1 MERFLKKIAHLV
13 FLYHKFIVI
22 VFCFLTG
29 ISLFTIFNMK
39 IKSDIL
45 DVLPKGNKTV
55 VHFRDFMEKYG
66 VLDKVVIVLES
77 GNNTIEE
84 YVDLIENLA
93 GKLSKSPLVE
103 YVDYSPLAFKSDFF
117 LKHFPLYLDERG
129 LKQLQERL
137 TSDGIE
143 RQIRLNR
150 QKLISPLSSP
160 MDSELI
166 ARDPLK
172 LSEIIINSLK
182 RINKD
187 DSLDLSTGYYLTK
200 DHSTA
205 LIFLKPTGKGKD
217 MAFVKKLKKEM
228 DSIILSSMKE
238 SNNPPDIK
246 IGLTGAHI
254 LSEEARQVI
263 RHDILSSSILSVV
276 LIAFLIWLF
285 YRVRVKVLISI
296 GFTLLASLS
305 ITLSIAYLIFGS
317 LNIVTSIVTAVLI
330 GLYVDYSLHMVKRYG
345 DELKENNDRRL
356 SLEKTLTKTG
366 SAIIISAVT
375 TSLSFFSILIT
386 KFAGMYELGIVAG
399 IGILLC
405 LVSTFLIMGS
415 LLVWISGSGVQGV
428 LSVKVV
434 SSGVETLINFVVRKP
449 RRILFSG
456 AFLIIL
462 FGFGLTKLRFNNDP
476 EQIGVRGSQSVAAL
490 KVINQKTN
498 KKADPLHIIIK
509 GKDVEELNG
518 TLTPLEKLLSGWE
531 KNGLIE
537 RYDSINVLLPA
548 PYIQKMKID
557 RQREILTENP
567 LQLDKLE
574 KTLACVFE
582 KNKFVY
588 ENSYMNAYLKGII
601 TALNRHE
608 LVGLKELEAVSNPRI
623 NYFYNKVDVSL
634 ASYIYPTDRGW
645 DKHTLDI
652 IKNAV
657 NSAGSNWIVTGK
669 SVLFD
674 EIKTSV
680 ILGSTLATLITL
692 LLNLIIVYWF
702 FKKAFHVLLVM
713 LPVVCGLLLTLGV
726 MGYTNT
732 PFNFVN
738 IGTVALIF
746 GLGVDYGIY
755 LMQAYIE
762 EEKRDISNALRIAGK
777 NIMMGAATT
786 IAGCGS
792 LMTAKFIGIA
802 TVGIVL
808 TLGSISCA
816 LVALFIMP
824 ALIRLKDGRL

>member
-1 MERFLKKIAHLV
+1 MERFLKRIAHVV
-13 FLYHKFIVI
+13 FFYHKFIVI
-22 VFCFLTG
+22 AFCFLTI

-39 IKSDIL
+39 IKSDII
-45 DVLPKGNKTV
+45 DVLPKDNKTV
-55 VHFRDFMEKYG
+55 IHFRDFMEKYG

-77 GNNTIEE
+77 DNNTIEE
-84 YVDLIENLA
+84 HVDLIENLA

-117 LKHFPLYLDERG
+117 LKHFPLYLDEKG
-129 LKQLQERL
+129 FKQLQERL
-137 TSDGIE
+137 TTDGIE

-160 MDSELI
+160 LDSELI

-172 LSEIIINSLK
+172 LSEIIIRSLK
-182 RINKD
+182 RSNKD
-187 DSLDLSTGYYLTK
+187 DSLDLSSEYYFTK

-205 LIFLKPTGKGKD
+205 IIFVKPTGKGKD

-238 SNNPPDIK
+238 NDNPPGIK

-263 RHDILSSSILSVV
+263 QHDILSSSILSVV

-285 YRVRVKVLISI
+285 YRVRVKVLIVI

-305 ITLSIAYLIFGS
+305 MTLSIAYLIFGS
-317 LNIVTSIVTAVLI
+317 LNIVTSVVAAVLI

-345 DELKENNDRRL
+345 DELKVNNDRQM
-356 SLEKTLTKTG
+356 SLEITLTKTG
-366 SAIIISAVT
+366 SAIVISAVT

-386 KFAGMYELGIVAG
+386 NFAGLFELGIVAG
-399 IGILLC
+399 LGILLC
-405 LVSTFLIMGS
+405 LVSTLLIMGS
-415 LLVWISGSGVQGV
+415 LLVWISGFGVQGV
-428 LSVKVV
+428 LSVREV
-434 SSGVETLINFVVRKP
+434 SSGVETLINLVVKNP
-449 RRILFSG
+449 RLILFSG

-462 FGFGLTKLRFNNDP
+462 LGFGLTKQRFNNDP

-509 GKDVEELNG
+509 GNDVEELND
-518 TLTPLEKLLSGWE
+518 TLEPLEQLLSGWE
-531 KNGLIE
+531 KNDLIE
-537 RYDSINVLLPA
+537 RYDSISVLLPT
-548 PYIQKMKID
+548 PHVQKIKIN
-557 RQREILTENP
+557 RLKEIVATNA
-567 LQLDKLE
+567 LQLDTLE
-574 KTLACVFE
+574 KTMTCIFE
-582 KNKFVY
+582 KNNLAY
-588 ENSYMNAYLKGII
+588 EKSYMNAYLSGILS
-601 TALNRHE
+601 ALKQHK
-608 LVGLKELEAVSNPRI
+608 LVGLKELETVPNPRI
-623 NYFYNKVDVSL
+623 HYFYNKGDVSL

-645 DKHTLDI
+645 DKHTLDV

-657 NSAGSNWIVTGK
+657 KTAGPNWIVTGK
-669 SVLFD
+669 SILFD
-674 EIKTSV
+674 EIKSSV
-680 ILGSTLATLITL
+680 IRGSTLATIITL
-692 LLNLIIVYWF
+692 LFNLIIVYWF

-713 LPVVCGLLLTLGV
+713 LPVTLGLLVTLGV
-726 MGYTNT
+726 MGYVNT

-738 IGTVALIF
+738 VGTVALIF

-755 LMQAYIE
+755 IMQAYIK
-762 EEKRDISNALRIAGK
+762 EEKRDIGNALRIAGK
-777 NIMMGAATT
+777 NVMMGAATT
-786 IAGCGS
+786 VAGCGS
-792 LMTAKFIGIA
+792 LMTAKFVGIA

-808 TLGSISCA
+808 TIGSISCA